1 MSIFHLYW
9 SGSGRAS
16 QETATS
22 GSCQQALLGISN
34 SVWVW
39 CLYMGWI
46 PRWCSLWMAFPSVST
61 PLFVPVFLLDRSNS
75 VLIVLRW
82 VCGPIPQLGAMPNLW
97 ILSPW
102 VLSPLCWV
110 FQLMSSPLGPGSF
123 LHSWHLGLSGG
134 YPQFPIPQF
143 YTPLFN
149 FLTLRTSC
157 FFPYLILPSFPP
169 PPFFLPSPS
178 LPHVIILFPI
188 PSRTEASILCSSSFL
203 SFTWS
208 MTCFMGILSFVPR
221 IHVSVSVY
229 NVCSFVT
236 ELPHSG

>member
-1 MSIFHLYW
+1 MISFPPLPPVFSFPILNPPSFSFFSPKGQRLAMSIFHLYW

-97 ILSPW
+97 MWSLW

-110 FQLMSSPLGPGSF
+110 FQLMSSPLGPATPQ
-123 LHSWHLGLSGG
+123 GLNH
-134 YPQFPIPQF
+134 Q
-143 YTPLFN
+143 
-149 FLTLRTSC
+149 
-157 FFPYLILPSFPP
+157 
-169 PPFFLPSPS
+169 
-178 LPHVIILFPI
+178 
-188 PSRTEASILCSSSFL
+188 
-203 SFTWS
+203 
-208 MTCFMGILSFVPR
+208 
-221 IHVSVSVY
+221 
-229 NVCSFVT
+229 
-236 ELPHSG
+236 